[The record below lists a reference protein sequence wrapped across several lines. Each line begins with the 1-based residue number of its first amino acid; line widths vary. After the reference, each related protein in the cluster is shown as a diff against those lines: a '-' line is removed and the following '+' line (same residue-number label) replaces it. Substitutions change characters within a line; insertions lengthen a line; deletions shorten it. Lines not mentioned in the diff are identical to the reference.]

1 MYEANALRRDLVK
14 YSCRVWERGWVANH
28 DGNLSVRVDRNRILA
43 TPTAFSKGEVREDDL
58 LLIEIWTGKVISGK
72 HRPFSELPL
81 HLEYYQVRPDVQA
94 VIHAH
99 PPTSCGFAIA
109 GLEVDPRITPE
120 AVVSIGDRI
129 PLAPTVKPGSLAAR
143 QQIRSLG
150 ALYDVVMLGNHGTL
164 ACGNDLEMA
173 FLRTEL
179 VEHLAKMQQQAM
191 LLGNLRLIQDEWVA
205 ELLKKRKS
213 AGLGPEARGA
223 RVPPARVLADLPVE
237 EIISSM
243 VEQLKD

>member
-14 YSCRVWERGWVANH
+14 YSQRIWERGWVANH
-28 DGNLSVRVDRNRILA
+28 DGNLSVRVDKSRILA

-58 LLIEIWTGKVISGK
+58 LLIEIWTGKVLSGR

-99 PPTSCGFAIA
+99 PPVACGFAIA

-150 ALYDVVMLGNHGTL
+150 TLYDAVMLGNHGTVV
-164 ACGNDLEMA
+164 CGSDLEMA
-173 FLRTEL
+173 YLRTEL

-205 ELLKKRKS
+205 ELMKKRKS

-223 RVPPARVLADLPVE
+223 QTPPARVLADLPVE

-243 VEQLKD
+243 VEQLKA

>member
-14 YSCRVWERGWVANH
+14 YSRRIWQRGWVANH
-28 DGNLSVRVDRNRILA
+28 DGNLSVRVDKSRILA
-43 TPTAFSKGEVREDDL
+43 TPTAFSKEEVREDDL
-58 LLIEIWTGKVISGK
+58 LLIEIWTGKVLSGR

-81 HLEYYQVRPDVQA
+81 HLEYYQIRDDVQA

-99 PPTSCGFAIA
+99 PPTAGGFAIA

-129 PLAPTVKPGSLAAR
+129 PLAPTVKPGSLAAK

-150 ALYDVVMLGNHGTL
+150 NLYDVVMLGNHGTV
-164 ACGNDLEMA
+164 AAGDNLEMA
-173 FLRTEL
+173 YLRTEL

-205 ELLKKRKS
+205 ELMNKRKS

-223 RVPPARVLADLPVE
+223 PSPPARDLADLPVE

-243 VEQLKD
+243 VDQLK